1 MLKGCQREM
10 IVVHTQKSKVF
21 EHAYFVLRRECRTL
35 PQGDL
40 LSEANRLVQAVTTG
54 SVNRKRAMGRRGAF
68 LLGVLLGAL
77 GGIGIFLLFLALF
90 GA

>member
-1 MLKGCQREM
+1 M

-35 PQGDL
+35 QQGDL